1 MDAHASLLADLA
13 IVLGVA
19 SITSVLFQRLRLPA
33 VLGYLLAGMIVG
45 PHVPVPLV
53 ADLGNVHIMG
63 ELGVILLMF
72 SIGLEF
78 SLQRLFQAGAT
89 ALLVGTLQVG
99 TLLVA
104 GFMTARLLGWPPLE
118 SAFFGASL
126 AIAST
131 MILAKLFEERGVH
144 GPLKDTVVGILLV
157 EDLHA
162 VLLLAGL
169 TAAAS
174 LGGPSLSAV
183 TSTLLRL
190 ALFLFLL
197 LSVGRRLVPPAV
209 RWVAD
214 HARSEGLL
222 VVAAGL
228 CFGLAQLAAWAG
240 FSVAMGAF
248 VAGMLI
254 CESGRGRSVE
264 HLIHP
269 LRDLFAAMF
278 FVAVGMLMEP
288 AVLVRHWPL
297 VLLFTALVIVL
308 NTLSVTLGATL
319 AGLPPGLGLRAGLAL
334 GQVGE
339 FGFIL
344 LGAGIGLRVVDSSR
358 YGLLAAVCVT
368 TALAT
373 PALLSLGEPAAKA
386 LEGRITGPL
395 RTYLTLY
402 QSWARALQAP
412 ALRKAPGAAARRA
425 FLWLLL
431 DGAGL
436 GALAALAPRLVR
448 LGTRWVEGH
457 SAFSH
462 ALAHG
467 LLLLVAATVAAVF
480 LQRILHRSRILAEAL
495 LGLPGAG
502 SLGTRPALR
511 RAFQGGLR
519 VAALLLAGLPV
530 LVAVEAL
537 LPLASLGAL
546 AIFLMLSLPI
556 LLWRRALRLQRELDA
571 GSDWM
576 AEGARDPWDSTE
588 APPLAGEGWRTLRI
602 GPRCPTLGYSLGN
615 LDLAGRAGVVLV
627 ALLRDGRFLEP
638 RADALLEVGDLLALS
653 GSVPALGEAERIL
666 GTRTP
671 DLDSRS
677 RKPLDNKAF

>member
-1 MDAHASLLADLA
+1 MDAHARLLVDLA
-13 IVLGVA
+13 VVLGVA
-19 SITSVLFQRLRLPA
+19 SLTSVLFQRLRLPA

-53 ADLGNVHIMG
+53 ADLGNVRIMG

-78 SLQRLFQAGAT
+78 SLQRLFRAGPT
-89 ALLVGTLQVG
+89 ALLVGSLQVG

-104 GFMTARLLGWPPLE
+104 GFLVARLLGWPALE

-126 AIAST
+126 SIAST
-131 MILAKLFEERGVH
+131 MILAKLFDERGIR
-144 GPLKDTVVGILLV
+144 GPLKETVLGVLLV

-174 LGGPSLSAV
+174 LGGPSLGAIAA
-183 TSTLLRL
+183 TLLRL
-190 ALFLFLL
+190 AAFLALL
-197 LSVGRRLVPPAV
+197 LAAGRRLVPPAV

-214 HARSEGLL
+214 NARSEVLL

-248 VAGMLI
+248 VAGMLV

-288 AVLVRHWPL
+288 AVLLRDWPL
-297 VLLFTALVIVL
+297 VLLFTGLVIAL
-308 NTLSVTLGATL
+308 NALTVTLGATL
-319 AGLPPGLGLRAGLAL
+319 AGLPPGLGLRSGLAL

-344 LGAGIGLRVVDSSR
+344 LGAGTELGVVDPSR
-358 YGLLAAVCVT
+358 YALLAAVCVA

-373 PALLSLGEPAAKA
+373 PALLTAGEPAAEA
-386 LEGRITGPL
+386 LERRLTGPL

-402 QSWARALQAP
+402 QSWARTLKAP
-412 ALRKAPGAAARRA
+412 ALRKAPGAGARRA

-436 GALAALAPRLVR
+436 GAAAALAPRLLR
-448 LGTRWVEGH
+448 LGARWLEGH
-457 SAFSH
+457 GAFGH
-462 ALAHG
+462 ALAQG
-467 LLLLVAATVAAVF
+467 LLLLVAAAVAALF
-480 LQRILHRSRILAEAL
+480 IRRILLRSRVLAEAL
-495 LGLPGAG
+495 LDLPGAG
-502 SLGTRPALR
+502 PLGPRPVLR
-511 RAFQGGLR
+511 RAFRGGLR
-519 VAALLLAGLPV
+519 AAALLLAGLPV
-530 LVAVEAL
+530 LAAVEAL
-537 LPLASLGAL
+537 VPLASLGAFAVFLLL
-546 AIFLMLSLPI
+546 ALPL
-556 LLWRRALRLQRELDA
+556 LLWRRAQRLQRELEA
-571 GSDWM
+571 GPEWM
-576 AEGARDPWDSTE
+576 AEGARDPWE
-588 APPLAGEGWRTLRI
+588 GPGVPAEVPAPAEGGWRTLRV
-602 GPRCPTLGYSLGN
+602 GPHCPSLGRSLGD
-615 LDLAGRAGVVLV
+615 LDLAGRSGVVLV
-627 ALLRDGRFLEP
+627 ALLREGHLLEP
-638 RADALLEVGDLLALS
+638 RPEAQLEAGDLLALS
-653 GSVPALGEAERIL
+653 GSASALGEAERLL
-666 GTRTP
+666 GG
-671 DLDSRS
+671 SH
-677 RKPLDNKAF
+677 A